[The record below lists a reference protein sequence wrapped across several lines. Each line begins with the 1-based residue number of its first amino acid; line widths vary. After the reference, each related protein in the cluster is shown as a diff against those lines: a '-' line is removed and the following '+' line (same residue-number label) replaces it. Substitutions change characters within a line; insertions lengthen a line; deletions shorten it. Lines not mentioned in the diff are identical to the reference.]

1 MLHFYYGVMGS
12 SKTAMLLMQR
22 YNYIAQDLHV
32 ALVKP
37 AIDTRID
44 HNTVYS
50 RVGLTASADIVLGSG
65 HSIREQLSW
74 LAIRNGI
81 NDFPYI
87 FVDEA
92 QFLTKEQVQADF
104 AIEAEERVITAQ
116 MLNEYMT
123 YQATIRCTNTTT
135 PVGNVTFTL
144 SDLQEAIRDIQT
156 SSQSYLQFRADM
168 MDRTGDLR
176 ELFK

>member
-1 MLHFYYGVMGS
+1 M
-12 SKTAMLLMQR
+12 TQR
-22 YNYIAQDLHV
+22 NY
-32 ALVKP
+32 
-37 AIDTRID
+37 
-44 HNTVYS
+44 
-50 RVGLTASADIVLGSG
+50 LTKW
-65 HSIREQLSW
+65 E
-74 LAIRNGI
+74 RNGERIRLEFLDGSILYVKKQDFDRAFGCII
-81 NDFPYI
+81 N
-87 FVDEA
+87 
-92 QFLTKEQVQADF
+92 LTKEQVQADF

-135 PVGNVTFTL
+135 PVSNVTFTL
-144 SDLQEAIRDIQT
+144 SDLQEAIRDIQA

>member
-1 MLHFYYGVMGS
+1 MTQRNYLTKWERNGERIQLEFLDGS
-12 SKTAMLLMQR
+12 
-22 YNYIAQDLHV
+22 ILHV
-32 ALVKP
+32 KKQDFDRAFGC
-37 AIDTRID
+37 I
-44 HNTVYS
+44 
-50 RVGLTASADIVLGSG
+50 
-65 HSIREQLSW
+65 
-74 LAIRNGI
+74 I
-81 NDFPYI
+81 N
-87 FVDEA
+87 
-92 QFLTKEQVQADF
+92 LTKEQVQADF

-168 MDRTGDLR
+168 TDRTGELR

>member
-1 MLHFYYGVMGS
+1 M
-12 SKTAMLLMQR
+12 TQR
-22 YNYIAQDLHV
+22 NY
-32 ALVKP
+32 
-37 AIDTRID
+37 
-44 HNTVYS
+44 
-50 RVGLTASADIVLGSG
+50 LTKW
-65 HSIREQLSW
+65 E
-74 LAIRNGI
+74 RNGERIRLEFLDGSILYVKKQDFDRAFGCII
-81 NDFPYI
+81 N
-87 FVDEA
+87 
-92 QFLTKEQVQADF
+92 LTKEQVQADF

-144 SDLQEAIRDIQT
+144 ADLQETIRDIQT

-168 MDRTGDLR
+168 MDRTGELC

>member
-1 MLHFYYGVMGS
+1 M
-12 SKTAMLLMQR
+12 TQR
-22 YNYIAQDLHV
+22 NY
-32 ALVKP
+32 
-37 AIDTRID
+37 
-44 HNTVYS
+44 
-50 RVGLTASADIVLGSG
+50 LTKW
-65 HSIREQLSW
+65 E
-74 LAIRNGI
+74 RNGERIRLEFLDGSILYVKKQDFDRAFGCII
-81 NDFPYI
+81 N
-87 FVDEA
+87 
-92 QFLTKEQVQADF
+92 LTKEQVQADF

-135 PVGNVTFTL
+135 PVSNVTFTL

-168 MDRTGDLR
+168 MDRTGEVR

>member
-1 MLHFYYGVMGS
+1 M
-12 SKTAMLLMQR
+12 TQR
-22 YNYIAQDLHV
+22 NY
-32 ALVKP
+32 
-37 AIDTRID
+37 
-44 HNTVYS
+44 
-50 RVGLTASADIVLGSG
+50 LTKW
-65 HSIREQLSW
+65 E
-74 LAIRNGI
+74 RNGERIRLEFLDCSILYVKKQDFDRAFGCII
-81 NDFPYI
+81 N
-87 FVDEA
+87 
-92 QFLTKEQVQADF
+92 LTKEQVQAEF

-135 PVGNVTFTL
+135 PVSNVTFTL

-168 MDRTGDLR
+168 IDRTGELR

>member
-1 MLHFYYGVMGS
+1 M
-12 SKTAMLLMQR
+12 TQR
-22 YNYIAQDLHV
+22 NF
-32 ALVKP
+32 
-37 AIDTRID
+37 
-44 HNTVYS
+44 
-50 RVGLTASADIVLGSG
+50 LTKW
-65 HSIREQLSW
+65 E
-74 LAIRNGI
+74 RNGERIRLEFLDGSILYVKKQDFDRAFGCII
-81 NDFPYI
+81 N
-87 FVDEA
+87 
-92 QFLTKEQVQADF
+92 LTKEQVQADF

-135 PVGNVTFTL
+135 PVSNVTFTL
-144 SDLQEAIRDIQT
+144 SDLQEAIRDIQA

>member
-1 MLHFYYGVMGS
+1 M
-12 SKTAMLLMQR
+12 TQR
-22 YNYIAQDLHV
+22 NF
-32 ALVKP
+32 
-37 AIDTRID
+37 
-44 HNTVYS
+44 
-50 RVGLTASADIVLGSG
+50 LTKW
-65 HSIREQLSW
+65 E
-74 LAIRNGI
+74 RNGERIRLEFLDGSILYVKKQDFDRAFGCII
-81 NDFPYI
+81 N
-87 FVDEA
+87 
-92 QFLTKEQVQADF
+92 LTKEQVQADF

-144 SDLQEAIRDIQT
+144 ADLQETIRDIQT

-168 MDRTGDLR
+168 MDRTGELC

>member
-1 MLHFYYGVMGS
+1 M
-12 SKTAMLLMQR
+12 TQR
-22 YNYIAQDLHV
+22 NY
-32 ALVKP
+32 
-37 AIDTRID
+37 
-44 HNTVYS
+44 
-50 RVGLTASADIVLGSG
+50 LTKW
-65 HSIREQLSW
+65 E
-74 LAIRNGI
+74 RNGERIRLEFLDGSILYVKKQDFDRAFGCII
-81 NDFPYI
+81 N
-87 FVDEA
+87 
-92 QFLTKEQVQADF
+92 LTKEQVQADF

-135 PVGNVTFTL
+135 PVSNVTFTL

>member
-1 MLHFYYGVMGS
+1 M
-12 SKTAMLLMQR
+12 TQR
-22 YNYIAQDLHV
+22 NY
-32 ALVKP
+32 
-37 AIDTRID
+37 
-44 HNTVYS
+44 
-50 RVGLTASADIVLGSG
+50 LTKW
-65 HSIREQLSW
+65 E
-74 LAIRNGI
+74 RNGERIRLEFLDGSILYVKKQDFDRAFGCII
-81 NDFPYI
+81 N
-87 FVDEA
+87 
-92 QFLTKEQVQADF
+92 LTKEQVQADF

-123 YQATIRCTNTTT
+123 YQATIRCTNTPT

-156 SSQSYLQFRADM
+156 SSQSYLQYRADM